1 MIRKLAAA
9 FGRLELVICN
19 LSLLALVTIL
29 AMQVFFRYVLHTGLT
44 WSEEV
49 SRFVFIWFVY
59 ISASLATQRG
69 THIRIT
75 LFIRWFP
82 GGPRYAL
89 LLADLIWVVF
99 NVFVIAAGV
108 MLISRMLKYPSYST
122 ALFLPMAWIYT
133 VIPLSHALMI
143 VRIIERQWL
152 AFRHGGSV
160 IAGEQQLA
168 LEATAESDKP

>member
-1 MIRKLAAA
+1 MIRKITAA

-19 LSLLALVTIL
+19 VSLVALVAILAL
-29 AMQVFFRYVLHTGLT
+29 QVFFRYALHMGLT

-59 ISASLATQRG
+59 ISASLAAQRG

-89 LLADLIWVVF
+89 LIADLIWIVF
-99 NVFVIAAGV
+99 NAFVIAAGV

-122 ALFLPMAWIYT
+122 ALFLPMAWIYA
-133 VIPLSHALMI
+133 VIPVSHALMI
-143 VRIIERQWL
+143 LRIIERQWK
-152 AFRHGGSV
+152 AFRAGTSV
-160 IAGEQQLA
+160 IAGEQELA
-168 LEATAESDKP
+168 IETKSRSSEP